1 MGILQSIFHSRD
13 KPKNYLS
20 SSFYSFFFGGT
31 SSGKPINNK
40 TPRALTRR
48 FIKGRKK

>member
-1 MGILQSIFHSRD
+1 MGFLSSVFHSRD

-31 SSGKPINNK
+31 SSGKLVNE
-40 TPRALTRR
+40 TTAMQMTAV
-48 FIKGRKK
+48 